1 MSNRT
6 TAYISPKLEAR
17 PHPQKGGLG
26 VFAHQAVQKDELL
39 VMWGGDIVTGKTLA
53 LLPPREQQ
61 HSIQVEEDLYLVPHG
76 PAEPAD
82 YVNHCCEP
90 NAGLSGQISLVA
102 LRDIKPGEEVCFDYA
117 MSDGS
122 PYDEFDCE
130 CGAANCRGR
139 ISGND
144 WRRPELWERY
154 AGHFSPYLQRRI
166 NHLKQNLPVE
176 RRNGHPKV
184 IQFNGLQRER
194 AWENE

>member
-1 MSNRT
+1 MNDRT
-6 TAYISPKLEAR
+6 TAYISAKLYAKA
-17 PHPQKGGLG
+17 HPQKGGLG
-26 VFAHQAVQKDELL
+26 VFARASIKEGELL
-39 VMWGGDIVTGKTLA
+39 VVWGGDIVNGKTLA
-53 LLPPREQQ
+53 LLPQREQQ

-82 YVNHCCEP
+82 FVNHCCEP

-102 LRDIKPGEEVCFDYA
+102 LRDIEPGEEVCFDYA
-117 MSDGS
+117 MSDSS

-139 ISGND
+139 VSGND

-166 NHLKQNLPVE
+166 NHLKQDLPVE
-176 RRNGHPKV
+176 RRNGRLTVVHV
-184 IQFNGLQRER
+184 NGRQREQVKER
-194 AWENE
+194 E